1 MGLYLPGPLLNSIG
15 LNRMKLINFLFLLS
29 LGFVACQN
37 EGEKEQEQV
46 NSDSLMVD
54 SLGRLKS
61 YSNRF
66 KNLVKT
72 DLGVFRGIE
81 FGMSREEVKSMEDS
95 LKTPD
100 QSENDTLDYI
110 INYNFP
116 ETAEV
121 IYYTGKD
128 EKVSR
133 IQVDIYPE
141 SSESQLDLFKEFEK
155 YFRSKYGD
163 PLLSEDKNELQWKV
177 TDQGLYIRL
186 RKQGNEKIHDL
197 QIDFTPIQVTS
208 GIPS

>member
-1 MGLYLPGPLLNSIG
+1 M
-15 LNRMKLINFLFLLS
+15 RLINFLFLFFLAIS
-29 LGFVACQN
+29 FTACKN
-37 EGEKEQEQV
+37 EGEQEQEQV
-46 NSDSLMVD
+46 NSDSSAGD
-54 SLGRLKS
+54 KESRLKA

-66 KNLVKT
+66 RNLVKT
-72 DLGVFRGIE
+72 DQGVFRGIE

-100 QSENDTLDYI
+100 QTENDTLDYI
-110 INYNFP
+110 VNFNFP

-141 SSESQLDLFKEFEK
+141 NIDSQLELFKEFEK
-155 YFRSKYGD
+155 YYRSKYGQ
-163 PLLSEDKNELQWKV
+163 PLSSEDKNELQWKV
-177 TDQGLYIRL
+177 TDQGLLIRL
-186 RKQGNEKIHDL
+186 RKQGNDKVHDL
-197 QIDFTPIQVTS
+197 QIDFTQIPVTS

>member
-1 MGLYLPGPLLNSIG
+1 M
-15 LNRMKLINFLFLLS
+15 RLINFLFLFFLAIS
-29 LGFVACQN
+29 FTACKN
-37 EGEKEQEQV
+37 EGEQEQEQV
-46 NSDSLMVD
+46 NSDSSAAD
-54 SLGRLKS
+54 KESRLKA

-66 KNLVKT
+66 RNLVKT
-72 DLGVFRGIE
+72 DEGVFRGIE

-95 LKTPD
+95 LKSPD

-141 SSESQLDLFKEFEK
+141 SIDSQLELFKEFEK
-155 YFRSKYGD
+155 YYRSKYGN

-177 TDQGLYIRL
+177 TDQGLQIRL
-186 RKQGNEKIHDL
+186 RKQGNEKVHDL
-197 QIDFTPIQVTS
+197 QIDFTRIPVTS